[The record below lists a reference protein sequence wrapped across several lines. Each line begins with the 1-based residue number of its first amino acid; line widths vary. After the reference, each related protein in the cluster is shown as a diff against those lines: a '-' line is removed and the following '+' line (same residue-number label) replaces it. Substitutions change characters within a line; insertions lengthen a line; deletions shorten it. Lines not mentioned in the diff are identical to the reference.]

1 MPPLTPALRRELRAR
16 AHALHPVVAIGHAG
30 LTESVLHEI
39 DVALKAH
46 ELIKIR
52 VHSDDRD
59 ARESMLGIA
68 CTTLDA
74 APVQHLGKLLIVW
87 RPAPKKE
94 APAPKRAAKPRRERA
109 PGASAPAAAPRRRA
123 GGGKKGKRVIEPKAN
138 PYHKRLKPAGDAAA
152 AKGGAD
158 RRRSGPPVPDIGPR
172 AASHRRGAARHG
184 TEASRTADIEGPA
197 GRPPRGRP
205 ADARSTAAAPPRG
218 RKPAGGAAPPRGRK
232 PSGGATPRTYK
243 TSGGAAPPRSYKTAA
258 GAAPQDD
265 RRRRTSG
272 EPRGDTSG
280 ARTPSRRRRTASGR
294 D

>member
-30 LTESVLHEI
+30 LTESVLQEI

-59 ARESMLGIA
+59 ARESMLAIA

-94 APAPKRAAKPRRERA
+94 APAPKRAATPRRERA
-109 PGASAPAAAPRRRA
+109 PGASAPAATPRRRA
-123 GGGKKGKRVIEPKAN
+123 GGGKKGKRAIEPKAN
-138 PYHKRLKPAGDAAA
+138 PYHKRLKRGGDDAGAT
-152 AKGGAD
+152 GTE

-184 TEASRTADIEGPA
+184 TEASRTADIELPA

-205 ADARSTAAAPPRG
+205 VDSRATAAAPPRG
-218 RKPAGGAAPPRGRK
+218 RKQAGGAAPPRGRK
-232 PSGGATPRTYK
+232 PSGGATQRTYK
-243 TSGGAAPPRSYKTAA
+243 TSGGAAPPRSYKSAA
-258 GAAPQDD
+258 GAAPQDE
-265 RRRRTSG
+265 RRRRRSG
-272 EPRGDTSG
+272 EPQGVAAG

>member
-30 LTESVLHEI
+30 LTESVLQEI

-59 ARESMLGIA
+59 VRESMLATA

-94 APAPKRAAKPRRERA
+94 APVPKRAAKPRRERA
-109 PGASAPAAAPRRRA
+109 PGTSAPAAAPRRRA

-138 PYHKRLKPAGDAAA
+138 PYHKRLKRGGDEAGAT
-152 AKGGAD
+152 GVPD
-158 RRRSGPPVPDIGPR
+158 RRRGGPPVPDIGPR

-184 TEASRTADIEGPA
+184 TEASRTADIEAPA

-205 ADARSTAAAPPRG
+205 VDGRSAAAPPRS

-232 PSGGATPRTYK
+232 PPGGAAQRTYK

-258 GAAPQDD
+258 GTAPQDD
-265 RRRRTSG
+265 RRRRTSA
-272 EPRGDTSG
+272 EPRGTASG